1 MQFIFLVRT
10 ILAPSL
16 SLSPF
21 LSFSRSFLSLFC
33 LSFSRSHPA
42 SSAVSQGGSVAPG
55 QTYASFHCTNPNAA
69 WRNNCSSGRGFAG
82 ALSLTGSLQPGTRH
96 FNQRSLSLTLF
107 SLSLCLSA
115 SLYQTPDLLSNQTS
129 ALFTHKA
136 THPLKGSFCSPL
148 ILSLTSLLFVLL
160 SDRHIGDTDFLG
172 GDRTAQYVSKPL
184 FHFIFLFPINA
195 TYQVFFVFVQ

>member
-10 ILAPSL
+10 ILAPPLSL
-16 SLSPF
+16 SLPSC
-21 LSFSRSFLSLFC
+21 LSLALFC
-33 LSFSRSHPA
+33 RSSVSLSLALTLHPLQ
-42 SSAVSQGGSVAPG
+42 SARGGVSPRAKHMLLSIALIQMQRGGIIARVAVASQGLCPSLAPFS
-55 QTYASFHCTNPNAA
+55 QAHAISIN
-69 WRNNCSSGRGFAG
+69 
-82 ALSLTGSLQPGTRH
+82 ALSLS
-96 FNQRSLSLTLF
+96 LF